1 MVSIEKL
8 FLNALHNLAVGY
20 EMHLMHTAT
29 IGFFLM
35 MFCMLIVEITIL
47 LATFYN
53 HTNTPHV
60 VMVHHHRRERCAELI
75 SRHSDEAVDRKSVV

>member
-8 FLNALHNLAVGY
+8 FLNALHNLAAGY
-20 EMHLMHTAT
+20 EMVHLLHTAT

-35 MFCMLIVEITIL
+35 MLSMLIVEITIL

-60 VMVHHHRRERCAELI
+60 VMMHHHRREQHTQRGHKEAEQ
-75 SRHSDEAVDRKSVV
+75 V

>member
-1 MVSIEKL
+1 MVAIEKL
-8 FLNALHNLAVGY
+8 FLNALHDLAADY
-20 EMHLMHTAT
+20 EMVQLMHAAT

-35 MFCMLIVEITIL
+35 MFSMLIVEITLL

-60 VMVHHHRRERCAELI
+60 VMMHHHRREQHTQRGHKEAEQ
-75 SRHSDEAVDRKSVV
+75 V

>member
-1 MVSIEKL
+1 MVAIEKL
-8 FLNALHNLAVGY
+8 LLDVLHNLAVGY
-20 EMHLMHTAT
+20 KMVHLMHAAT

-35 MFCMLIVEITIL
+35 MLSMLIVEITIL

-60 VMVHHHRRERCAELI
+60 VMMHHHRREQHTQRGHKEAEQ
-75 SRHSDEAVDRKSVV
+75 V

>member
-8 FLNALHNLAVGY
+8 FLNALHNLAAGY
-20 EMHLMHTAT
+20 EMVHLLHTAT

-35 MFCMLIVEITIL
+35 MLSMLIVEITIL

-53 HTNTPHV
+53 HT
-60 VMVHHHRRERCAELI
+60 
-75 SRHSDEAVDRKSVV
+75 

>member
-1 MVSIEKL
+1 MVSIEKQ
-8 FLNALHNLAVGY
+8 FLNALHYLAAGY
-20 EMHLMHTAT
+20 EMVQLMHPAT

-35 MFCMLIVEITIL
+35 MLSMLIVEITIL

-60 VMVHHHRRERCAELI
+60 VMMHHHRREQHTQRGHKEAEQ
-75 SRHSDEAVDRKSVV
+75 V

>member
-1 MVSIEKL
+1 MVVIEKL
-8 FLNALHNLAVGY
+8 FLNALHDLAAGY
-20 EMHLMHTAT
+20 EMVQLMHAAS

-35 MFCMLIVEITIL
+35 MLSMLIVEITIL

-60 VMVHHHRRERCAELI
+60 VMMHHHRREQHTQRGHKEAEQ
-75 SRHSDEAVDRKSVV
+75 V

>member
-8 FLNALHNLAVGY
+8 FLNALHNLAAGY
-20 EMHLMHTAT
+20 EMVQLMHAAT

-60 VMVHHHRRERCAELI
+60 VMMHHHRKEQHTQRGHKEAEQ
-75 SRHSDEAVDRKSVV
+75 V

>member
-1 MVSIEKL
+1 MVAIEKL

-20 EMHLMHTAT
+20 EMVQLMHAAT

-35 MFCMLIVEITIL
+35 MLSMLIVEITIL

-53 HTNTPHV
+53 HTDTPHV
-60 VMVHHHRRERCAELI
+60 VMMYHHRREQHTYRGHKEAEQ
-75 SRHSDEAVDRKSVV
+75 V